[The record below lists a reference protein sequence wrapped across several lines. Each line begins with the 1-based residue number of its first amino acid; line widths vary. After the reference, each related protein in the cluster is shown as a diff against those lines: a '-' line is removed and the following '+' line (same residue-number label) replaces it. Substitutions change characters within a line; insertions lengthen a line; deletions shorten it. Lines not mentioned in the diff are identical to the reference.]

1 MPEENSI
8 FMKTSSRALGILTQ
22 LHSETAQAMYA
33 YTVGRQQEA
42 NEMAL
47 SNAILAE
54 RLIGCYRVIPSL
66 LGSPHARKNIEHIM
80 QDEIPVEV
88 GFTEDGWFS
97 LRIPRLLPRKER
109 GKGSVEYI
117 RGFLGPA
124 LQRFFKEES
133 PVRFD
138 NCVIIYRH
146 IYDREEPERRHRDH
160 DNIETNFVTDIVALY
175 VMSDDAPLRCRHYYC
190 SAAGS
195 TERTEVYVVPEQ
207 DFMRWYEAEKNFPD
221 EGVKLHAQT
230 TFWQEKAIPKQ
241 G

>member
-54 RLIGCYRVIPSL
+54 RLIGCYRVIPTL
-66 LGSPHARKNIEHIM
+66 LGSPHARKNVEQIM
-80 QDEIPVEV
+80 QDEIPIEI
-88 GFTEDGWFS
+88 GFTADGWFS

-117 RGFLGPA
+117 RGFWGLP
-124 LQRFFKEES
+124 
-133 PVRFD
+133 
-138 NCVIIYRH
+138 
-146 IYDREEPERRHRDH
+146 
-160 DNIETNFVTDIVALY
+160 
-175 VMSDDAPLRCRHYYC
+175 C
-190 SAAGS
+190 SVFSKRSLPSAS
-195 TERTEVYVVPEQ
+195 TTV
-207 DFMRWYEAEKNFPD
+207 
-221 EGVKLHAQT
+221 
-230 TFWQEKAIPKQ
+230 
-241 G
+241 

>member
-33 YTVGRQQEA
+33 YTVGRQQGA

-97 LRIPRLLPRKER
+97 LRIPRLLP
-109 GKGSVEYI
+109 
-117 RGFLGPA
+117 
-124 LQRFFKEES
+124 
-133 PVRFD
+133 
-138 NCVIIYRH
+138 
-146 IYDREEPERRHRDH
+146 
-160 DNIETNFVTDIVALY
+160 
-175 VMSDDAPLRCRHYYC
+175 
-190 SAAGS
+190 
-195 TERTEVYVVPEQ
+195 
-207 DFMRWYEAEKNFPD
+207 
-221 EGVKLHAQT
+221 
-230 TFWQEKAIPKQ
+230 
-241 G
+241 

>member
-33 YTVGRQQEA
+33 YTVGRQQGA

-124 LQRFFKEES
+124 MQRFFNEGS

-138 NCVIIYRH
+138 DCVIIYRH

-175 VMSDDAPLRCRHYYC
+175 VMTDDAPRCRHYYC

>member
-33 YTVGRQQEA
+33 YTVGRQQGA

-88 GFTEDGWFS
+88 GFTEDGLVFPPDSPTASPKGAWQR
-97 LRIPRLLPRKER
+97 LRRIHPGLF
-109 GKGSVEYI
+109 GACHA
-117 RGFLGPA
+117 A
-124 LQRFFKEES
+124 LFQ
-133 PVRFD
+133 
-138 NCVIIYRH
+138 
-146 IYDREEPERRHRDH
+146 
-160 DNIETNFVTDIVALY
+160 
-175 VMSDDAPLRCRHYYC
+175 
-190 SAAGS
+190 
-195 TERTEVYVVPEQ
+195 
-207 DFMRWYEAEKNFPD
+207 
-221 EGVKLHAQT
+221 
-230 TFWQEKAIPKQ
+230 
-241 G
+241 